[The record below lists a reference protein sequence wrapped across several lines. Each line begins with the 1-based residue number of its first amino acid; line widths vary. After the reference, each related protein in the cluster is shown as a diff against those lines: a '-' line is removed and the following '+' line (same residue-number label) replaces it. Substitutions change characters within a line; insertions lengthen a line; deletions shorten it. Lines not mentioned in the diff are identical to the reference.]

1 MFGKGEHMQNTT
13 HRVAVGEEKAKPS
26 LLKRFGKQWDLQ
38 MMVLPALLFI
48 FVFSYIPMY
57 GVLMAFQDYS
67 LFDGFSGSP
76 WVGFKHFEMFFNAPE
91 FWTVIRNTVAISMLK
106 LLIGFPAP
114 IILALM
120 LNEIRHRAFK
130 KIVQTISYLP
140 HFLSWVIVSGFV
152 MSMLST
158 ENGSVNMLLQSLNL
172 VKEPINFL
180 SLPQYFWT
188 ILVTTGV
195 WKEIGFASIVYLAAI
210 AGVDPSMHEAAA
222 MDGASKLRQIFSITL
237 PSIMPVVIVFL
248 ILAIG
253 NLLNAGFEDIL
264 LLGSNPVLRDVGDV
278 LDTYVYRT
286 GIQNNRYSYAT
297 AAGLF
302 KSLLGVLLLV
312 GANYAARKSGN
323 SLW

>member
-1 MFGKGEHMQNTT
+1 MQNTT
-13 HRVAVGEEKAKPS
+13 HRTAIGERKAKVS
-26 LLKRFGKQWDLQ
+26 LVKRLGRQWDLQ
-38 MMVLPALLFI
+38 MMVIPALLFI

-67 LFDGFSGSP
+67 LFDGFSGSA

-91 FWTVIRNTVAISMLK
+91 FWTVIRNTVAISLLK
-106 LLIGFPAP
+106 LLVGFPAP
-114 IILALM
+114 ILLALM
-120 LNEIRHRAFK
+120 LNEVRSRAFK

-152 MSMLST
+152 MSLLST
-158 ENGSVNMLLQSLNL
+158 ENGSVNMLLQTANL
-172 VKEPINFL
+172 IKEPINFL

-210 AGVDPSMHEAAA
+210 AGVDPHMHEAAA
-222 MDGASKLRQIFSITL
+222 MDGAGKLRQIFSITL
-237 PSIMPVVIVFL
+237 PAIMPVIIVFL

-253 NLLNAGFEDIL
+253 NLLSAGFEDIL

>member
-1 MFGKGEHMQNTT
+1 MQNTT
-13 HRVAVGEEKAKPS
+13 QLSVEKRKVKS
-26 LLKRFGKQWDLQ
+26 SWIRRFGKQWDLQ
-38 MMVLPALLFI
+38 LMVIPALLFI
-48 FVFSYIPMY
+48 FIFSYIPMY

-67 LFDGFSGSP
+67 LFEGFRGSP

-91 FWTVIRNTVAISMLK
+91 FWTVIRNTVVISLLK

-120 LNEIRHRAFK
+120 LNEVRGRIFK
-130 KIVQTISYLP
+130 RVVQTISYLP

-158 ENGSVNMLLQSLNL
+158 ENGSVNMLLQNLNL
-172 VKEPINFL
+172 IKEPINFL

-210 AGVDPSMHEAAA
+210 AGVDPHLHEAAA
-222 MDGASKLRQIFSITL
+222 MDGAGKLRQIFSVTL

-253 NLLNAGFEDIL
+253 NLLSAGFEDIL

-278 LDTYVYRT
+278 LDTYVYRV

-302 KSLLGVLLLV
+302 KALLGVLLLV
-312 GANYAARKSGN
+312 GANYAARRSGN

>member
-1 MFGKGEHMQNTT
+1 MQNTT
-13 HRVAVGEEKAKPS
+13 HRVSIEKTKAKPS
-26 LLKRFGKQWDLQ
+26 LLKRFGRQWDLQ
-38 MMVLPALLFI
+38 LMVLPPLLFI

-67 LFDGFSGSP
+67 LFEGFAGSP
-76 WVGFKHFEMFFNAPE
+76 WVGFKHFEMFFGAPE
-91 FWTVIRNTVAISMLK
+91 FWTVIRNTVVISLLK

-114 IILALM
+114 IILALL
-120 LNEIRHRAFK
+120 LNEVRNRLFK
-130 KIVQTISYLP
+130 KVVQTISYLP

-158 ENGSVNMLLQSLNL
+158 ENGSVNMLLQNLNL
-172 VKEPINFL
+172 IKEPINFL
-180 SLPQYFWT
+180 SLPEYFWT

-210 AGVDPSMHEAAA
+210 AGVDPHMHEAAA
-222 MDGASKLRQIFSITL
+222 MDGAGKLRQIFSITL
-237 PSIMPVVIVFL
+237 PAIMPVVIVFL

-253 NLLNAGFEDIL
+253 NLLSAGFEDIL

>member
-1 MFGKGEHMQNTT
+1 MQK
-13 HRVAVGEEKAKPS
+13 VAVQIELEKKPRRPS
-26 LLKRFGKQWDLQ
+26 LLKRIIRQWDLQ
-38 MMVLPALLFI
+38 LMVVPALLFI
-48 FVFSYIPMY
+48 IVFSYIPMY
-57 GVLMAFQDYS
+57 GVLMAFQDYNM
-67 LFDGFSGSP
+67 FKGFTASP
-76 WVGFKHFEMFFNAPE
+76 WVGVKHFEMFFNAPE
-91 FWTVIRNTVAISMLK
+91 FWTVMRNTIVISLLK

-114 IILALM
+114 ILLALM
-120 LNEIRHRAFK
+120 LNEVRSRVFK
-130 KIVQTISYLP
+130 RTVQTISYLP

-158 ENGSVNMLLQSLNL
+158 ENGSINMLLQKLSLIDH
-172 VKEPINFL
+172 PISFL
-180 SLPQYFWT
+180 SLPEYFWS

-195 WKEIGFASIVYLAAI
+195 WKEIGFSSIVYLAAI
-210 AGVDPSMHEAAA
+210 AGIDPHMHEAAA
-222 MDGASKLRQIFSITL
+222 MDGASRLRQMFSVTL
-237 PSIMPVVIVFL
+237 PSILPVIIVFL

-253 NLLNAGFEDIL
+253 NLLSAGFEDIL

-278 LDTYVYRT
+278 IDTYVYRI

-302 KSLLGVLLLV
+302 KSLIGVFLLV

>member
-1 MFGKGEHMQNTT
+1 
-13 HRVAVGEEKAKPS
+13 
-26 LLKRFGKQWDLQ
+26 
-38 MMVLPALLFI
+38 MVLPPLLFI

-67 LFDGFSGSP
+67 LFEGFAGSP

-91 FWTVIRNTVAISMLK
+91 FWTVIRNTVVISLLK

-114 IILALM
+114 IILALL
-120 LNEIRHRAFK
+120 LNEVRNRAFK
-130 KIVQTISYLP
+130 KVVQTISYLP

-158 ENGSVNMLLQSLNL
+158 ENGSVNMLLQNLNL
-172 VKEPINFL
+172 IEEPINFL

-210 AGVDPSMHEAAA
+210 AGVDPHMHEAAA
-222 MDGASKLRQIFSITL
+222 MDGAGKLRQIFSITL
-237 PSIMPVVIVFL
+237 PAIMPVVIVFL

-253 NLLNAGFEDIL
+253 NLLSAGFEDIL

>member
-1 MFGKGEHMQNTT
+1 MQNTS
-13 HRVAVGEEKAKPS
+13 HRVSIEKTKAKPS
-26 LLKRFGKQWDLQ
+26 LFKRFGSQWDLQ
-38 MMVLPALLFI
+38 LMVLPPLLFI

-67 LFDGFSGSP
+67 LFEGFAGSP

-91 FWTVIRNTVAISMLK
+91 FWTVIRNTVVISLLK

-114 IILALM
+114 IILALL
-120 LNEIRHRAFK
+120 LNEVRNRAFK
-130 KIVQTISYLP
+130 KVVQTISYLP

-158 ENGSVNMLLQSLNL
+158 ENGSVNMLLQNLNL
-172 VKEPINFL
+172 IKEPINFL
-180 SLPQYFWT
+180 SLPEYFWT

-210 AGVDPSMHEAAA
+210 AGVDPHMHEAAA
-222 MDGASKLRQIFSITL
+222 MDGAGKLRQIFAITL
-237 PSIMPVVIVFL
+237 PAIMPVVIVFL

-253 NLLNAGFEDIL
+253 NLLSAGFEDIL

-312 GANYAARKSGN
+312 GANYAASKSGN